1 MITYIYIY
9 AYIHIY
15 IYVYI
20 LIYIYAY
27 TYIHTCIYICISSTH
42 PSNVLESDTPVCVYV
57 YVCACVCVYVHTR
70 ILLKPKRLIHMH
82 VSMYMCVCVRV
93 CAYVF
98 PKKPAQNICHHF
110 PLYSHLAYP
119 PPPLDRR
126 WPPLLLHVFLCA
138 CVRGEKLLQKER
150 AETESEEGRGEG
162 DHTQNFATHPNM
174 ILWLLVVDSS
184 GQGVCYIH
192 ILVCTYVYMCT
203 YTRKY
208 GCIYVYVR
216 TYMYVYMCICIY
228 LCI

>member
-15 IYVYI
+15 VYVYI

-27 TYIHTCIYICISSTH
+27 TYIHTYIYICISSTHPSNVLESDVCIYVYIYIHPYVYIYIYICTYIHTYIHICISSTH

-57 YVCACVCVYVHTR
+57 YVWACVCVYVHTR

-110 PLYSHLAYP
+110 PLYSHLTYP

-174 ILWLLVVDSS
+174 IL
-184 GQGVCYIH
+184 
-192 ILVCTYVYMCT
+192 
-203 YTRKY
+203 
-208 GCIYVYVR
+208 
-216 TYMYVYMCICIY
+216 
-228 LCI
+228 